1 MRTLPVTDSNIYR
14 CEEGQLWRIHA
25 TVEDGY
31 YILFHC
37 DENGN
42 YDPATDCCEEFA
54 PWEKDNLE
62 VYRKIK

>member
-1 MRTLPVTDSNIYR
+1 MRILPVTDSNIYR
-14 CEEGQLWRIHA
+14 CRHTGQLWRIHG

-42 YDPATDCCEEFA
+42 YDPPSDYSEEFA
-54 PWEKDNLE
+54 PWEKDHLE
-62 VYRKIK
+62 IYRKI